1 MRGAQQFSILRWC
14 IRGAVLWAALSG
26 FGGGFAV
33 LAEETFEKSNSVWFE
48 KIEPGGR
55 VSIDNPYGNIY
66 ARFGGYENEVE
77 IMASIQRIDTG
88 KPALQVRRTPV
99 DGGLKISVAAA
110 GSAGGEARRDRIDL
124 VVFIPQGM
132 TLDARTEKDYIEA
145 KGLKSD
151 VKASSVQGDI
161 YIRSITGRV
170 EAETSRGRI
179 YAALE
184 TGVTQQQQNFST
196 VTGEIEIHLWE
207 DAVMQVDLATS
218 GEISTDFSL
227 RIEHRRFEE
236 PGKYGTATL
245 GEDGPRL
252 TLRSKRGQI
261 RLLRLQKDFKLTD

>member
-1 MRGAQQFSILRWC
+1 M
-14 IRGAVLWAALSG
+14 
-26 FGGGFAV
+26 

-48 KIEPGGR
+48 TIEPGGR
-55 VSIDNPYGNIY
+55 VSVDNPYGTIY
-66 ARFGGYENEVE
+66 ARFGGYEDEVE
-77 IMASIQRIDTG
+77 IMASIQLIDSG
-88 KPALQVRRTPV
+88 KPPLQVRRTAV
-99 DGGLKISVAAA
+99 DGGLQISVEPTEA
-110 GSAGGEARRDRIDL
+110 GGGEARRDRIDL
-124 VVFIPQGM
+124 VVFIPKGVA
-132 TLDARTEKDYIEA
+132 LDARTEKDLIEA

-161 YIRSITGRV
+161 TIRSITGRV

-179 YAALE
+179 SAALE
-184 TGVTQQQQNFST
+184 NNVTQQHQNFST

-218 GEISTDFSL
+218 GEISTDFTL

-236 PGKYGTATL
+236 PGKYGYATL

-252 TLRSKRGQI
+252 TLRSKRGNI